1 MSDTEFLPGPKLTQG
16 TSEKL
21 SNQDETQILGPGATT
36 LELKPNSDDGT
47 VPPSQLLFHRLGSGA
62 VVGFG
67 SIDVNRL
74 YFVVVISV
82 ENTEQEEQRD
92 EEERKRMGKGL
103 LLSVCYAASIGG
115 TATLTGTGPNLI
127 LVGQM
132 GQ

>member
-1 MSDTEFLPGPKLTQG
+1 M
-16 TSEKL
+16 
-21 SNQDETQILGPGATT
+21 
-36 LELKPNSDDGT
+36 
-47 VPPSQLLFHRLGSGA
+47 A
-62 VVGFG
+62 V
-67 SIDVNRL
+67 
-74 YFVVVISV
+74 SV
-82 ENTEQEEQRD
+82 ENTEQEEPREA